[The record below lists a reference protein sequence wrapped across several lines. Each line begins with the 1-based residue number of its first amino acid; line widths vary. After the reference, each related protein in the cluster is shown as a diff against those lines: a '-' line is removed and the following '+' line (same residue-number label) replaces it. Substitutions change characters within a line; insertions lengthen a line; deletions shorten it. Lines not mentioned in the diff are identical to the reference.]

1 MNNPDLKKRIA
12 FIEELEK
19 LKLVY
24 RQNVAVDGSRQEN
37 SAEHSWHI
45 AVMAIVLH
53 RYSDFK
59 DLDLL
64 KVLKMLLIH
73 DIVEIDAGDTF
84 LYDNE
89 ANKSKE
95 ADESLAASRIFGL
108 LPEDTKNEFISL
120 WKEFENRES
129 PEAKFAASLDGMQPI
144 MNHYLSNGKGIR
156 KHKLKTGQ
164 IIEKKKY
171 IADASRELWDYAK
184 EVIDKS
190 ESAGLYS
197 KDE

>member
-1 MNNPDLKKRIA
+1 MNNPDLEKRIA

-45 AVMAIVLH
+45 AVMAMVLSD
-53 RYSDFK
+53 YSDFK
-59 DLDLL
+59 NIDLL

-84 LYDNE
+84 LYDSE
-89 ANKSKE
+89 ANKSKD
-95 ADESLAASRIFGL
+95 ADENLAANRIFGL

-120 WKEFENRES
+120 WKEFEKRES
-129 PEAKFAASLDGMQPI
+129 AEAKFAASLDGLQPI
-144 MNHYLSNGKGIR
+144 MNHYLSNGLGII
-156 KHKLKTGQ
+156 KHKLKTNQ
-164 IIEKKKY
+164 IIEKKRY
-171 IADASRELWDYAK
+171 ISDASKELWDYAM
-184 EVIDKS
+184 EMIQKS
-190 ESAGLYS
+190 EDAGLYS
-197 KDE
+197 KPD